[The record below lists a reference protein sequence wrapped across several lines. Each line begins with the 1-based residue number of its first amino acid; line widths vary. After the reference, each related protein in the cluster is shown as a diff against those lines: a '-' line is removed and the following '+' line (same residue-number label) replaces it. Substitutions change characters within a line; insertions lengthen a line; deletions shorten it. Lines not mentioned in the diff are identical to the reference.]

1 MAETVNPLVIRFVR
15 SQEKSLMGYLD
26 EIAGP
31 YGAMIDEALA
41 QYTSA
46 MDEGKKPQ
54 RRESPP
60 IGFGSDLESI
70 RKMAGLSL
78 PPAAATMHYSA
89 QIKTEA
95 VMRFGFYKIV
105 NLVKKAMRKSA
116 DKVHHEQFLALASG
130 VKRMKRETE
139 RSVLFHLK
147 DYKENIKF
155 QYMLKLADAAAAALY
170 GQMLERFQH
179 HGADLSRLVT
189 LIGEQRLDKENV
201 SASLDRM
208 RDASRSLQEKIG
220 DLKSDLGRLNG

>member
-1 MAETVNPLVIRFVR
+1 MVRFPGSTHPYRFSIGLELET
-15 SQEKSLMGYLD
+15 
-26 EIAGP
+26 
-31 YGAMIDEALA
+31 
-41 QYTSA
+41 
-46 MDEGKKPQ
+46 
-54 RRESPP
+54 
-60 IGFGSDLESI
+60 I

-78 PPAAATMHYSA
+78 PPAAATIGYSA

-105 NLVKKAMRKSA
+105 NLIKKAMKKSA
-116 DKVHHEQFLALASG
+116 DKVHQEQFLALASG

-155 QYMLKLADAAAAALY
+155 QYMLKLADAAATALY

-179 HGADLSRLVT
+179 HGADLSKLVE
-189 LIGEQRLDKENV
+189 LISEQRLDKEKV

-208 RDASRSLQEKIG
+208 GDASRSLQEKIG
-220 DLKSDLGRLNG
+220 HLQADLGQLNG

>member
-1 MAETVNPLVIRFVR
+1 MV
-15 SQEKSLMGYLD
+15 YLD

-31 YGAMIDEALA
+31 YGVMIDEALA

-46 MDEGKKPQ
+46 MDEGKMPQ
-54 RRESPP
+54 RRESQP
-60 IGFGSDLESI
+60 IRLGPELESI
-70 RKMAGLSL
+70 RKVAGLSL
-78 PPAAATMHYSA
+78 PPAAATMRYSA

-105 NLVKKAMRKSA
+105 NLVKKAMKKSA
-116 DKVHHEQFLALASG
+116 DKVHQEQFLVLASG

-155 QYMLKLADAAAAALY
+155 QYMLKLADAAASALN
-170 GQMLERFQH
+170 GRMLERFQH
-179 HGADLSRLVT
+179 HGADLSRLVD
-189 LIGEQRLDKENV
+189 LISEQRLDKENV

-208 RDASRSLQEKIG
+208 RDASWSLQEKIG
-220 DLKSDLGRLNG
+220 HLKADLGQLNG